1 MVDSTNAFLPEPIY
15 ASNRL
20 GTKVATPDLV
30 ITEDQ
35 IQIDT
40 MADYVFPMIGGQEIL
55 SVSRSDLINS
65 PLNNN
70 YTPLLDAGTAF
81 TNELPIRFVDA
92 SPNIFNTYLINLN
105 DHIPQGTTSSPIS
118 PVESDTTNGNITINL
133 KNLRPNYRVEVE
145 VVKDGSIVSG
155 TIEGGV

>member
-1 MVDSTNAFLPEPIY
+1 MVQATNQFLPEPIY
-15 ASNRL
+15 ATNKA
-20 GTKVATPDLV
+20 GTKTATPDLL

-35 IQIDT
+35 ISVDT

-70 YTPLLDAGTAF
+70 YTPLLDAGNVF

-105 DHIPQGTTSSPIS
+105 DHIPQGTVSSPVS
-118 PVESDTTNGNITINL
+118 PVESDTTNGTITINL

-145 VVKDGSIVSG
+145 MVKQGSIVND

>member
-1 MVDSTNAFLPEPIY
+1 MVEATNQFLPVPIY
-15 ASNRL
+15 VTNKA
-20 GTKVATPDLV
+20 GTKTATPDLL

-35 IQIDT
+35 ISIDT
-40 MADYVFPMIGGQEIL
+40 MADYIFPMIGGQEIL

-70 YTPLLDAGTAF
+70 YTPMLDAGSAF
-81 TNELPIRFVDA
+81 TNELPIRFIDA

-105 DHIPQGTTSSPIS
+105 DHIPQGTTLNPIS
-118 PVESDTTNGNITINL
+118 PVESDTTNGTISISL
-133 KNLRPNYRVEVE
+133 KNLRPNYRTEVE
-145 VVKDGSIVSG
+145 IVKDGSIVSG